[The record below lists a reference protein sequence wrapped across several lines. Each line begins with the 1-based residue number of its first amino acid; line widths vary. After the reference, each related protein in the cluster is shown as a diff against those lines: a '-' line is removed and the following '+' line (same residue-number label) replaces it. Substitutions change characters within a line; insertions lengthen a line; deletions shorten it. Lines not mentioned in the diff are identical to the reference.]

1 MSWVALL
8 IIAAAAGGAA
18 LLMRSRRVSAAT
30 TITQPVLG
38 ILDLDRSRF
47 GTLASQDRAALGPLF
62 NSVMESESAPPKCD
76 VLLVYCGI
84 EAGGK
89 IAGSPLSLRQIIRDA
104 GARVVVFAAENDP
117 ERYMEAAQPAAYG
130 AANLVMTLERK
141 GDAFAAFF
149 GKLFGLMFRGVSMPV
164 AWVQLAPQ
172 IPGHPHADLPE
183 TIFACELGQLAFKP

>member
-1 MSWVALL
+1 MSWVTLL
-8 IIAAAAGGAA
+8 VIAAIGGAG
-18 LLMRSRRVSAAT
+18 LLMRARRGSTA

-38 ILDLDRSRF
+38 ILDLDSGRF
-47 GTLASQDRAALGPLF
+47 GALASQDRAALGPLF
-62 NSVMESESAPPKCD
+62 SSVVEGDGAPPRCD

-89 IAGSPLSLRQIIRDA
+89 VAGSPLSLRQIIRDA
-104 GARVVVFAAENDP
+104 GARVVIVAAENEPD
-117 ERYMEAAQPAAYG
+117 RYMEAAQPAAYG

-149 GKLFGLMFRGVSMPV
+149 GKLFGLMFRGVSMPA

-172 IPGHPHADLPE
+172 VPGHPHSDLPE
-183 TIFACELGQLAFKP
+183 TIFACEVGQLAFKA